1 MEANLLGAEPSA
13 RALHQPEHGEGD
25 QRRPQSDGHQQDDQQ
40 TDVEPFGSGGGLI
53 DRRGGRL
60 SEAAGRLTHRASTL
74 LLLGGIGLIQLVWV
88 AVLAYG
94 TYALWQ
100 RLPF

>member
-1 MEANLLGAEPSA
+1 
-13 RALHQPEHGEGD
+13 
-25 QRRPQSDGHQQDDQQ
+25 
-40 TDVEPFGSGGGLI
+40 
-53 DRRGGRL
+53 
-60 SEAAGRLTHRASTL
+60 
-74 LLLGGIGLIQLVWV
+74 LGGIGLIQLVWV